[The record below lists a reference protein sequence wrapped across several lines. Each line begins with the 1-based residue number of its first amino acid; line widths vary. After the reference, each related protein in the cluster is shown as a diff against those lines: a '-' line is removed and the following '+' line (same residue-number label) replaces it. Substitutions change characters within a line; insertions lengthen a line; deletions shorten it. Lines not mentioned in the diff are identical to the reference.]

1 MPHGSNHSAGPGDL
15 RSRLQ
20 RLRACRSHRSGPL
33 HSHESGASSRSNM
46 STASASPSRAV
57 VTAAPSSIASWS
69 PSRVRYRPGDRSG
82 SHAGEWVNPGHTDD
96 QSDRAD
102 QAGQPPRRPQY
113 HWHQDTHHH
122 HYYFQGASPQ
132 RQLPHQAAFAL
143 PTVPQVVAQPRLAHA
158 VGCLVVFLV
167 LLGAFL
173 TFLVM
178 LMGLALAGQILM
190 LR

>member
-1 MPHGSNHSAGPGDL
+1 MPHGSNHSTGPGDL
-15 RSRLQ
+15 RSRLP
-20 RLRACRSHRSGPL
+20 RLRVLRSHGSGPL
-33 HSHESGASSRSNM
+33 HSQESGASSRSNM

-69 PSRVRYRPGDRSG
+69 PRQARYRSGDRSG
-82 SHAGEWVNPGHTDD
+82 SHASAWVNPGHTDD

-102 QAGQPPRRPQY
+102 QAGQLPPRPQY

-122 HYYFQGASPQ
+122 HYYAHAFHASPQ
-132 RQLPHQAAFAL
+132 SPHQAAFA
-143 PTVPQVVAQPRLAHA
+143 PPYVPQVVAQPRLSHA
-158 VGCLVVFLV
+158 GGCLVVFLV
-167 LLGAFL
+167 LLGASL